1 MKEWMKNIRKVEPY
15 TPGEQP
21 QNSDVIKLNTNE
33 CPYPPAPGVF
43 KAIKDIDP
51 SLFRKYPNAA
61 CEPLVS
67 KLAEYYGLPSE
78 CVFAGVGSDDVI
90 SVAFQTFFN
99 SDKPLLFPDITYSFY
114 PVWADLYNVKYETKP
129 LDKDYHIVKED
140 YYTPNGG
147 IIFPNPNAP
156 TSVAEELSV
165 IRDILDHNQESV
177 VIIDE
182 AYVDFGCESAV
193 SLIKDYDNLLV
204 VQTFSKSRSMAGM
217 RIGYAMGNKDL
228 IKAMNDVKYSINSIN
243 LSGVMSDKFELRKA
257 DGTKVTVGGENGMK
271 FSESQLYEMIES
283 GEYILYSKQVTDA
296 DDYAAH
302 STSGDYSVVA
312 KDDSATVYYKWAAT
326 SVSGN
331 TQLAIESDTTELA
344 KAEADYNA
352 KTLKINNKEKLLDN
366 DLKALD
372 TEHNALTTEMDS
384 IKSLI
389 GDNVEKTFN
398 LFS

>member
-51 SLFRKYPNAA
+51 GLFRKYPNAA

-165 IRDILDHNQESV
+165 IRDILDHNRESV

-228 IKAMNDVKYSINSIN
+228 IKAMNDVKYSINSYTLN
-243 LSGVMSDKFELRKA
+243 MTSLKAGVAALEDKAYFEETVSKIVKTRENTKEELRKLGFSFPDSKTNFLFA
-257 DGTKVTVGGENGMK
+257 THDDLDIPKLFEYLREKNIYVRHWSIPAIDKRLRITIGTD
-271 FSESQLYEMIES
+271 LEMQALLKEI
-283 GEYILYSKQVTDA
+283 
-296 DDYAAH
+296 
-302 STSGDYSVVA
+302 
-312 KDDSATVYYKWAAT
+312 
-326 SVSGN
+326 
-331 TQLAIESDTTELA
+331 
-344 KAEADYNA
+344 KAYM
-352 KTLKINNKEKLLDN
+352 EKN
-366 DLKALD
+366 
-372 TEHNALTTEMDS
+372 
-384 IKSLI
+384 
-389 GDNVEKTFN
+389 
-398 LFS
+398 